1 MRVTPIDERRQPGG
15 SEMDRHTTIAR
26 LGAAINP
33 LLGRDIADFT
43 AAVTRFAATRAVP
56 STVAVVGLTPGEG
69 RTSVAA
75 LLALAAA
82 GWSDRRIAVLD
93 TVAAGVGPQPMVGG
107 VATVGDVAG
116 RTVTALLG
124 GDVRRGR
131 LPSLFEP
138 SAGNQV
144 VARSRL
150 RMARTPGAAVP
161 VLSMPPGGPGFS
173 PQFVEQSLAQLRQRA
188 DLVVIDT
195 PAGPASPVLHGVLQ
209 HADHVLLVVRGDGDV
224 DRRLQATLRWLEG
237 APGRAKRR
245 SVTGVI
251 VSRGWTT
258 PSWRSTD
265 LPVVVLPRDEGLR
278 RRRTDRLGR
287 QAMIAGLT
295 VAAEVGEAADRSL
308 PFGAGGSVGNGH
320 PVAAGHPVG
329 TGQSG
334 AEAGVSGSP
343 DPSIFGHR

>member
-1 MRVTPIDERRQPGG
+1 
-15 SEMDRHTTIAR
+15 MDRHTTITR

-33 LLGRDIADFT
+33 LLGRDIADFS
-43 AAVTRFAATRAVP
+43 AAVTRFAATRTVP

-82 GWSDRRIAVLD
+82 GWSDRRVAVLD
-93 TVAAGVGPQPMVGG
+93 TVAAGVGPQPLVGG
-107 VATVGDVAG
+107 VATVGDVAA

-131 LPSLFEP
+131 LPTLLEP
-138 SAGNQV
+138 SAGNEV
-144 VARSRL
+144 VARRRL

-161 VLSMPPGGPGFS
+161 VLSMPPGGPGFA
-173 PQFVEQSLAQLRQRA
+173 PQFVEQSLTKLRQRA

-195 PAGPASPVLHGVLQ
+195 PAGPRSPVLHGVLQ

-237 APGRAKRR
+237 VPGRARRR

-251 VSRGWTT
+251 VSRGWMA
-258 PSWRSTD
+258 PSWRLTD

-287 QAMIAGLT
+287 QAVIAGLT
-295 VAAEVGEAADRSL
+295 LAAEVGEAADRSL
-308 PFGAGGSVGNGH
+308 PIGPCGPIGAGSPDGAGDSVSTGPSG
-320 PVAAGHPVG
+320 AG
-329 TGQSG
+329 TG
-334 AEAGVSGSP
+334 VPGSP